1 MLIDL
6 LATIL
11 LTVCFSQI
19 LHESLRHEEAVKYD
33 KHIFSFAI
41 YEMAMINIG
50 KKEVRDT
57 PCYMIVCTV
66 HTVNTRYAHIV
77 HIMLYPVHMSL
88 LFIPSIPLFSSFLG
102 LDVCWIW
109 LV

>member
-1 MLIDL
+1 MCCNVTILIDL

-57 PCYMIVCTV
+57 PCYMIVHST
-66 HTVNTRYAHIV
+66 HSTH
-77 HIMLYPVHMSL
+77 
-88 LFIPSIPLFSSFLG
+88 
-102 LDVCWIW
+102 
-109 LV
+109 